1 VQAAELTDGT
11 YTLTI
16 TDANG
21 CENQD
26 VITITENGPIAS
38 FVSDPSTGSQTGNT
52 VTFTD
57 ESQGSPIS
65 WNWNFGDNN
74 GSTNQN
80 TTHIFQNQ
88 AVLTISLV
96 VTDAAGCS
104 DTTSREFTVS
114 NSVEVPN
121 SFTPNG
127 DGKNDFFV
135 IKGLD
140 AFPNSKLTVV
150 NRWGN
155 EVYSSN
161 DYTNSWNAEKLP
173 DGVYFYILDLANN
186 EFIKGDVTI
195 LRN

>member
-1 VQAAELTDGT
+1 
-11 YTLTI
+11 
-16 TDANG
+16 
-21 CENQD
+21 
-26 VITITENGPIAS
+26 VITITEGGPTAS
-38 FVSDPSTGSQTGNT
+38 FVSDPTTGSQTGNT

-74 GSTNQN
+74 GSSNQN
-80 TTHIFQNQ
+80 TTHIFENQ
-88 AVLTISLV
+88 AVLTITLV

-114 NSVEVPN
+114 NSVEIPN
-121 SFTPNG
+121 SYTPNG

-135 IKGLD
+135 IKGLE
-140 AFPNSKLTVV
+140 AFPNSKLTVF

-155 EVYSSN
+155 EVYSSTG
-161 DYTNSWNAEKLP
+161 YTNTWNAEKLS

-186 EFIKGDVTI
+186 EVLKGDVTI